1 MLCFLELTI
10 SYSALTCLWLGNSN
24 EFFISQNVFLN
35 SRIFITFFYKSF
47 IYLYNIYI
55 FINWPLNMFLLI
67 STKSFILLIP
77 TLRSSVVSCWQ
88 LYSLEYVP
96 RFLASS
102 HAWYFFSYFMW
113 DVMNYTLQIFV
124 IFFFFKCVEL
134 WIRQMVKLLADH
146 CDLVKTFLRLS
157 KGTPTTIVLLIL

>member
-77 TLRSSVVSCWQ
+77 TLRSSWSPVDNCILLNMCPVFLLLHMPDIFFLTLCETSWIIHC
-88 LYSLEYVP
+88 
-96 RFLASS
+96 RFLLSS
-102 HAWYFFSYFMW
+102 FSLSVLNCESDRW
-113 DVMNYTLQIFV
+113 WNYWQIIV
-124 IFFFFKCVEL
+124 IL
-134 WIRQMVKLLADH
+134 
-146 CDLVKTFLRLS
+146 LRLFLGFL
-157 KGTPTTIVLLIL
+157 KAHLLQ

>member
-67 STKSFILLIP
+67 ITESFILLIP

-102 HAWYFFSYFMW
+102 HAWYFFFLTLCETSWIIHCRFLLSSFSLSVLNCESDRW
-113 DVMNYTLQIFV
+113 WNYWQIIV
-124 IFFFFKCVEL
+124 IL
-134 WIRQMVKLLADH
+134 
-146 CDLVKTFLRLS
+146 LRLFLGFL
-157 KGTPTTIVLLIL
+157 KAHLLQ